1 MRDKIEIKDK
11 TTPHDTLKVSPF
23 RKHIRKTSPHKH
35 NSYFEI
41 IYLTTGEGTHT
52 IDLKKIALKP
62 NIIFTV
68 RQEQIHYWD
77 IKTEPSGF
85 VLIIKKQFVDN
96 CSDKT
101 IKLLISQLSSFSCL
115 YSNDKLIEPLFDIL
129 TSECQLNKSKN
140 SPVIEGLLKALLG
153 KLLEC
158 TPFDENIKI
167 NSENYFE
174 RFKEL
179 LNQEKGLTNKVAHY
193 ALLLNTTPQNLNAIC
208 RKEAKQSASKIISDH
223 IISEAKRL
231 LIYTDLT
238 VSEISHQLDFKD
250 NSHFTKYFKKQTFS
264 TPISFR
270 KSSL

>member
-11 TTPHDTLKVSPF
+11 TTPQDSLKVSPF

-41 IYLTTGEGTHT
+41 IYLTAGEGTHT
-52 IDLKKIALKP
+52 IDLKKFDLKP
-62 NIIFTV
+62 NIIFTI

-85 VLIIKKQFVDN
+85 VLIIKKQFIDN
-96 CSDKT
+96 CTDKS
-101 IKLLISQLSSFSCL
+101 IKLLISQLSSYPCL
-115 YSNDKLIEPLFDIL
+115 YINDKLIESLFENL
-129 TSECQLNKSKN
+129 THECQLIKGKN

-153 KLLEC
+153 KLVEC
-158 TPFDENIKI
+158 SSFDKKIKI
-167 NSENYFE
+167 NPENYFQ
-174 RFKEL
+174 RFKDL
-179 LNQEKGLTNKVAHY
+179 LNKEKGLTNNVAHY

-208 RKEAKQSASKIISDH
+208 RKEANQSASKIISDH

-250 NSHFTKYFKKQTFS
+250 NSHFIKYFKKQTLC
-264 TPISFR
+264 TPNSFR